1 MAKKAS
7 QAGDQA
13 LSPRLSPGHRVCI
26 FPSGPC
32 YGVSRDIG
40 FASSRQDHAMASPGQ
55 RVCIFPSGPRYGVS
69 GTAGLHLPVRTMLWR
84 LRDSGFASS
93 LLSLLC
99 GSDGDTFAP
108 TDLPGAL
115 GELQQSLKLSSWNWM
130 SSQESSAQVLASDLP
145 CRLSTPA
152 LGRNLLIPA
161 PRTRG

>member
-1 MAKKAS
+1 MTLMLYFEKPRPGKEWLNKCLKAKSGKE
-7 QAGDQA
+7 GI
-13 LSPRLSPGHRVCI
+13 PGRR
-26 FPSGPC
+26 SGSEPT
-32 YGVSRDIG
+32 
-40 FASSRQDHAMASPGQ
+40 P
-55 RVCIFPSGPRYGVS
+55 VS
-69 GTAGLHLPVRTMLWR
+69 GTSGLHLPVRTMLWR